1 MKNILKD
8 IRTYFIALLVISVVW
23 FIGQLILYPVL
34 PTKYFILMT
43 IVLLVIAG
51 LLTLTQYKIKNKITR
66 ILGKVFIVLLSLI
79 LILVNFTYLKTV
91 DLFGNIVSTEDT
103 DVVSVIVRDDSTYQ
117 YIEDLK
123 GKTYSTIDTRNQY
136 VDQTLDNIK
145 EENKEEDMNLKYY
158 SGVEKLVNALYD
170 ENVDCIVI
178 NESYRAVIED
188 TYNTFTDDTRVIY
201 SKSYTIQE
209 EVIEEKKVD
218 VTKDTFSLYVSGI
231 DTYGSI
237 STKSRSDVNMIVTVN
252 PTTKNIL
259 LTSIPRD
266 YYIPFQVLNGEKDK
280 LTHSGLYGV
289 NETKTNVGNY
299 FGIEIPYYVRVN
311 FTSLIDI
318 VDAIGGIEVDNPRAF
333 QDFKKGTIHLNGEQ
347 ALRFSRDRYSFS
359 AGDRERGRN
368 QMRVITGIIN
378 KVVSPAIINNYMNL
392 LDSLG
397 SSFQTNLTEDEMLS
411 LIRMQINDMSSW
423 TITTQSVD
431 GSGASLYSPIYGSKL
446 YMMIPNGDSVNDAQ
460 MSILSLY

>member
-209 EVIEEKKVD
+209 EVVEQKKID

-237 STKSRSDVNMIVTVN
+237 STQSRSDVNMIVTIN

-378 KVVSPAIINNYMNL
+378 KVVSPAIINNYMSL

-423 TITTQSVD
+423 TITTQNVD
-431 GSGASLYSPIYGSKL
+431 GS
-446 YMMIPNGDSVNDAQ
+446 
-460 MSILSLY
+460 

>member
-201 SKSYTIQE
+201 SKSYTI
-209 EVIEEKKVD
+209 
-218 VTKDTFSLYVSGI
+218 
-231 DTYGSI
+231 
-237 STKSRSDVNMIVTVN
+237 
-252 PTTKNIL
+252 
-259 LTSIPRD
+259 
-266 YYIPFQVLNGEKDK
+266 PFG
-280 LTHSGLYGV
+280 
-289 NETKTNVGNY
+289 
-299 FGIEIPYYVRVN
+299 
-311 FTSLIDI
+311 
-318 VDAIGGIEVDNPRAF
+318 
-333 QDFKKGTIHLNGEQ
+333 
-347 ALRFSRDRYSFS
+347 
-359 AGDRERGRN
+359 
-368 QMRVITGIIN
+368 
-378 KVVSPAIINNYMNL
+378 
-392 LDSLG
+392 
-397 SSFQTNLTEDEMLS
+397 
-411 LIRMQINDMSSW
+411 
-423 TITTQSVD
+423 
-431 GSGASLYSPIYGSKL
+431 
-446 YMMIPNGDSVNDAQ
+446 
-460 MSILSLY
+460 